1 MDERRL
7 RFLTWQKGKTIM
19 QKIWIVFKELDAG
32 DKIIAVFSSE
42 EKALKI
48 CEQNPKYFY
57 DEITVQ

>member
-1 MDERRL
+1 
-7 RFLTWQKGKTIM
+7 M

-57 DEITVQ
+57 DEMTVQ